1 MKPLLREV
9 DETRV
14 ICVSCASFAQ
24 NRPHAPFII
33 HVLDSRVASL
43 GGCFPQGDARARR
56 AGPHFKE
63 RNSVMEMNRR
73 SFVITAATAAS
84 AIAAGSTVAFA
95 DDAAGV
101 EGVDYVA
108 ALGDGMR
115 GMPVADKGWP
125 LFDDYEGP
133 VAFEARQIGADE
145 IAETLEC
152 DVLVIGGGVS
162 GLMAAAKAATDGA
175 QVVCVEKMDS
185 GRNQWES
192 VGGYNSFSQKEQGI
206 EVNPAEYV
214 NAIVTAGD
222 YRVRQENV
230 WSFINNSGAAIDF
243 MQEVLDRSASGIKI
257 RATNEEGDVV
267 KGEHTFD
274 NTGATSW
281 LLGPFVMDALNE
293 AIATYDNI
301 DMRFKTA
308 GVQLLQD
315 GDGRVTG
322 AIVKNMDDGAYA
334 QINASKGV
342 VLSCGGYEMNPKMI
356 EAWCRPEDFSTT
368 SMSSTGT
375 GSTGDGH
382 MMGLSAGA
390 GMDPLPHCTMSF
402 GGGYPE
408 NGQFFH
414 AFRSGIYVNARG
426 ERFVN
431 EGLMFNFTASAINTN
446 AYRGG
451 VWTIIDQSF
460 IDAMA
465 EKTGTDV
472 MGTTVKDYTDAGW
485 MVSADTV
492 EELADKIGVDAER
505 LAATVE
511 KWNGYFDEAEPQDAE
526 YLRDLSSC
534 QRFDTAPYYA
544 VMTNSSFL
552 VTVSGLTIDPDSRVL
567 DKNEQ
572 PIAGLFATGNT
583 SGGMFADQYPRN
595 LPSTSVGRAVTTGF
609 VAGRTAAA
617 E

>member
-1 MKPLLREV
+1 
-9 DETRV
+9 
-14 ICVSCASFAQ
+14 
-24 NRPHAPFII
+24 
-33 HVLDSRVASL
+33 
-43 GGCFPQGDARARR
+43 
-56 AGPHFKE
+56 
-63 RNSVMEMNRR
+63 
-73 SFVITAATAAS
+73 
-84 AIAAGSTVAFA
+84 GSTVAFA

-125 LFDDYEGP
+125 LFDDYEAP

-243 MQEVLDRSASGIKI
+243 MQDVLDRSTSGIKI
-257 RATNEEGDVV
+257 RATNEEGDVL

-322 AIVKNMDDGAYA
+322 AIVKNMDDGTYA
-334 QINASKGV
+334 QVNASKGV
-342 VLSCGGYEMNPKMI
+342 VLSCGGYEMNPKMV

-382 MMGLSAGA
+382 MMGLLAGA

-414 AFRSGIYVNARG
+414 AFRDGIYVNARG

-526 YLRDLSSC
+526 YLRDLSGC

-583 SGGMFADQYPRN
+583 SGGMFADQYPRH
-595 LPSTSVGRAVTTGF
+595 LPATSVGRAVTTGF

>member
-1 MKPLLREV
+1 
-9 DETRV
+9 
-14 ICVSCASFAQ
+14 
-24 NRPHAPFII
+24 
-33 HVLDSRVASL
+33 
-43 GGCFPQGDARARR
+43 
-56 AGPHFKE
+56 
-63 RNSVMEMNRR
+63 MEMNRR
-73 SFVITAATAAS
+73 SFVITAAATAS
-84 AIAAGSTVAFA
+84 TIAAGSTIAFA

-115 GMPVADKGWP
+115 DMPVADKGWP

-243 MQEVLDRSASGIKI
+243 MQDVLDRSASGIKI
-257 RATNEEGDVV
+257 RATNEEGDAV

-315 GDGRVTG
+315 SDGRVTG
-322 AIVKNMDDGAYA
+322 AIVKNMDDGTYA
-334 QINASKGV
+334 QVNASKGV
-342 VLSCGGYEMNPKMI
+342 VLSCGGYEMNPKMV

-567 DKNEQ
+567 DRNEQ

>member
-1 MKPLLREV
+1 
-9 DETRV
+9 
-14 ICVSCASFAQ
+14 
-24 NRPHAPFII
+24 
-33 HVLDSRVASL
+33 
-43 GGCFPQGDARARR
+43 
-56 AGPHFKE
+56 
-63 RNSVMEMNRR
+63 MEMNRR

-84 AIAAGSTVAFA
+84 AIAAGSTIAFA
-95 DDAAGV
+95 DDTAGV

-257 RATNEEGDVV
+257 RATNEEGDAV

-322 AIVKNMDDGAYA
+322 AIVKNMDDGTYA
-334 QINASKGV
+334 QVNASKGV

-414 AFRSGIYVNARG
+414 AFRDGIYVNARG

-472 MGTTVKDYTDAGW
+472 MGTTVKDYTEAGW

-567 DKNEQ
+567 DKSEQ
-572 PIAGLFATGNT
+572 PIVGLFATGNT

>member
-1 MKPLLREV
+1 
-9 DETRV
+9 
-14 ICVSCASFAQ
+14 
-24 NRPHAPFII
+24 
-33 HVLDSRVASL
+33 
-43 GGCFPQGDARARR
+43 
-56 AGPHFKE
+56 
-63 RNSVMEMNRR
+63 MEMNRR

-84 AIAAGSTVAFA
+84 AIAAGSTIAFA
-95 DDAAGV
+95 DDTAGV

-257 RATNEEGDVV
+257 RATNEEGDAV

-322 AIVKNMDDGAYA
+322 AIVKNMDDGTYA
-334 QINASKGV
+334 QVNASKGV

-414 AFRSGIYVNARG
+414 AFRDGIYVNARG

-572 PIAGLFATGNT
+572 PIVGLFATGNT

>member
-1 MKPLLREV
+1 
-9 DETRV
+9 
-14 ICVSCASFAQ
+14 
-24 NRPHAPFII
+24 
-33 HVLDSRVASL
+33 
-43 GGCFPQGDARARR
+43 
-56 AGPHFKE
+56 
-63 RNSVMEMNRR
+63 MEMNRR
-73 SFVITAATAAS
+73 SFVITAAATAS
-84 AIAAGSTVAFA
+84 AIATESTVAFA
-95 DDAAGV
+95 DEASGAGD
-101 EGVDYVA
+101 VDYAA

-125 LFDDYEGP
+125 LFDDYESP

-243 MQEVLDRSASGIKI
+243 MQDVLDRSTSGIKI
-257 RATNEEGDVV
+257 RATNEEGDAV

-322 AIVKNMDDGAYA
+322 AIVKNMDDGAYT

-342 VLSCGGYEMNPKMI
+342 VLSCGGYEMNPKMV

-472 MGTTVKDYTDAGW
+472 MGTTVKDYTEAGW

>member
-1 MKPLLREV
+1 
-9 DETRV
+9 
-14 ICVSCASFAQ
+14 
-24 NRPHAPFII
+24 
-33 HVLDSRVASL
+33 
-43 GGCFPQGDARARR
+43 
-56 AGPHFKE
+56 
-63 RNSVMEMNRR
+63 MEMNRR
-73 SFVITAATAAS
+73 SFVITAAAAAS

-243 MQEVLDRSASGIKI
+243 MQEVLDRSTSGIKI
-257 RATNEEGDVV
+257 RATNEEGDAV

-322 AIVKNMDDGAYA
+322 AIVKNMDDGTYA

-414 AFRSGIYVNARG
+414 AFRNGIYVNARG

-465 EKTGTDV
+465 EKTDTDV
-472 MGTTVKDYTDAGW
+472 MGTTVKDYTEAGW

-572 PIAGLFATGNT
+572 PIVGLFATGNT

>member
-1 MKPLLREV
+1 
-9 DETRV
+9 
-14 ICVSCASFAQ
+14 
-24 NRPHAPFII
+24 
-33 HVLDSRVASL
+33 
-43 GGCFPQGDARARR
+43 
-56 AGPHFKE
+56 
-63 RNSVMEMNRR
+63 MEMNRR

-84 AIAAGSTVAFA
+84 AIVAGSTVAFA

-115 GMPVADKGWP
+115 GMPVADKGWA
-125 LFDDYEGP
+125 LFDDYESP

-243 MQEVLDRSASGIKI
+243 MQEVLDRSTSGIKI
-257 RATNEEGDVV
+257 RATNEEGDAV

-315 GDGRVTG
+315 SDGRVTG
-322 AIVKNMDDGAYA
+322 AIVKNMDDGTYT
-334 QINASKGV
+334 QVNASKGV

-414 AFRSGIYVNARG
+414 AFRDGIYVNARG

-609 VAGRTAAA
+609 VAGRAAAA

>member
-1 MKPLLREV
+1 MKHLLREV

-43 GGCFPQGDARARR
+43 RGGFPQGDARARR

-243 MQEVLDRSASGIKI
+243 MQEVLDRSTSGIKI
-257 RATNEEGDVV
+257 RATNEEGDAV

-505 LAATVE
+505 LAATVK

>member
-1 MKPLLREV
+1 
-9 DETRV
+9 
-14 ICVSCASFAQ
+14 
-24 NRPHAPFII
+24 
-33 HVLDSRVASL
+33 
-43 GGCFPQGDARARR
+43 
-56 AGPHFKE
+56 
-63 RNSVMEMNRR
+63 MEMNRR

-243 MQEVLDRSASGIKI
+243 MQEVLDRSTSGIKI
-257 RATNEEGDVV
+257 RATNEEGDAV

-322 AIVKNMDDGAYA
+322 AIVKNMDDGTYA
-334 QINASKGV
+334 QVNASKGV

-414 AFRSGIYVNARG
+414 AFRDGIYVNARG

-465 EKTGTDV
+465 EKTDTDV
-472 MGTTVKDYTDAGW
+472 MGTTVKDYTEAGW

-572 PIAGLFATGNT
+572 PIVGLFATGNT

>member
-1 MKPLLREV
+1 
-9 DETRV
+9 
-14 ICVSCASFAQ
+14 
-24 NRPHAPFII
+24 
-33 HVLDSRVASL
+33 
-43 GGCFPQGDARARR
+43 
-56 AGPHFKE
+56 
-63 RNSVMEMNRR
+63 MEMNRR
-73 SFVITAATAAS
+73 SFVITATAAAS

-125 LFDDYEGP
+125 LFDDYESP

-243 MQEVLDRSASGIKI
+243 MQEVLDRSTSGIKI
-257 RATNEEGDVV
+257 RATNEEGDAV

-315 GDGRVTG
+315 SDGRVTG
-322 AIVKNMDDGAYA
+322 AIVKNMDDGTYT
-334 QINASKGV
+334 QVNASKGV
-342 VLSCGGYEMNPKMI
+342 VLSCGGYEMNPKMV

-511 KWNGYFDEAEPQDAE
+511 KWNSYFDEAEPQDAE

>member
-1 MKPLLREV
+1 
-9 DETRV
+9 
-14 ICVSCASFAQ
+14 
-24 NRPHAPFII
+24 
-33 HVLDSRVASL
+33 
-43 GGCFPQGDARARR
+43 
-56 AGPHFKE
+56 
-63 RNSVMEMNRR
+63 MEMNRR
-73 SFVITAATAAS
+73 SFVITAAATAS
-84 AIAAGSTVAFA
+84 AIATESTVAFA
-95 DDAAGV
+95 DEASGAGD
-101 EGVDYVA
+101 VDYAA

-125 LFDDYEGP
+125 LFDDYESP

-243 MQEVLDRSASGIKI
+243 MQDVLDRSTSGIKI
-257 RATNEEGDVV
+257 RATNEEGDAV

-322 AIVKNMDDGAYA
+322 AIVKNMDDGAYT

-342 VLSCGGYEMNPKMI
+342 VLSCGGYEMNPKMV

-382 MMGLSAGA
+382 MMGLLAGA

-472 MGTTVKDYTDAGW
+472 MGTTVKDYTEAGW

>member
-1 MKPLLREV
+1 
-9 DETRV
+9 
-14 ICVSCASFAQ
+14 
-24 NRPHAPFII
+24 
-33 HVLDSRVASL
+33 
-43 GGCFPQGDARARR
+43 
-56 AGPHFKE
+56 
-63 RNSVMEMNRR
+63 MEMNRR
-73 SFVITAATAAS
+73 GFVITAATAAS

-243 MQEVLDRSASGIKI
+243 MQEVLDRSTSGIKI
-257 RATNEEGDVV
+257 RATNEEGDAV

-322 AIVKNMDDGAYA
+322 AIVKNMDDGTYA
-334 QINASKGV
+334 QVNASKGV

-382 MMGLSAGA
+382 MMGLSVGA

-414 AFRSGIYVNARG
+414 AFRDGIYVNARG

-465 EKTGTDV
+465 EKTDTDV
-472 MGTTVKDYTDAGW
+472 MGTTVKDYTEAGW

-567 DKNEQ
+567 DKSEQ

>member
-1 MKPLLREV
+1 
-9 DETRV
+9 
-14 ICVSCASFAQ
+14 
-24 NRPHAPFII
+24 
-33 HVLDSRVASL
+33 
-43 GGCFPQGDARARR
+43 
-56 AGPHFKE
+56 
-63 RNSVMEMNRR
+63 MEMNRR

-243 MQEVLDRSASGIKI
+243 MQEVLDRSTSGIKI
-257 RATNEEGDVV
+257 RATNEEGDAV

-315 GDGRVTG
+315 SDGRVTG
-322 AIVKNMDDGAYA
+322 AIVKNMEDGTYT
-334 QINASKGV
+334 QVNASKGV

-414 AFRSGIYVNARG
+414 AFRDGIYVNARG

-465 EKTGTDV
+465 EKTDTDV
-472 MGTTVKDYTDAGW
+472 MGTTVKDYTEAGW

>member
-1 MKPLLREV
+1 
-9 DETRV
+9 
-14 ICVSCASFAQ
+14 
-24 NRPHAPFII
+24 
-33 HVLDSRVASL
+33 
-43 GGCFPQGDARARR
+43 
-56 AGPHFKE
+56 
-63 RNSVMEMNRR
+63 MEMNRR
-73 SFVITAATAAS
+73 SFVITATAAAS

-125 LFDDYEGP
+125 LFDDYEAP
-133 VAFEARQIGADE
+133 VAFEARQISADE

-243 MQEVLDRSASGIKI
+243 MQDVLDRSTSGIKI
-257 RATNEEGDVV
+257 RATNEEGDVL
-267 KGEHTFD
+267 KGEHTID

-322 AIVKNMDDGAYA
+322 AIVKNMDDGTYA
-334 QINASKGV
+334 QVNASKGV
-342 VLSCGGYEMNPKMI
+342 VLSCGGYEMNPKMV

-382 MMGLSAGA
+382 MMGLLAGA

-414 AFRSGIYVNARG
+414 AFRDGIYVNARG

-526 YLRDLSSC
+526 YLRDLSGC

-583 SGGMFADQYPRN
+583 SGGMFADQYPRH
-595 LPSTSVGRAVTTGF
+595 LPATSVGRAVTTGF

>member
-1 MKPLLREV
+1 
-9 DETRV
+9 
-14 ICVSCASFAQ
+14 
-24 NRPHAPFII
+24 
-33 HVLDSRVASL
+33 
-43 GGCFPQGDARARR
+43 
-56 AGPHFKE
+56 
-63 RNSVMEMNRR
+63 
-73 SFVITAATAAS
+73 
-84 AIAAGSTVAFA
+84 
-95 DDAAGV
+95 
-101 EGVDYVA
+101 
-108 ALGDGMR
+108 
-115 GMPVADKGWP
+115 
-125 LFDDYEGP
+125 
-133 VAFEARQIGADE
+133 
-145 IAETLEC
+145 
-152 DVLVIGGGVS
+152 
-162 GLMAAAKAATDGA
+162 
-175 QVVCVEKMDS
+175 
-185 GRNQWES
+185 
-192 VGGYNSFSQKEQGI
+192 
-206 EVNPAEYV
+206 
-214 NAIVTAGD
+214 
-222 YRVRQENV
+222 
-230 WSFINNSGAAIDF
+230 
-243 MQEVLDRSASGIKI
+243 
-257 RATNEEGDVV
+257 
-267 KGEHTFD
+267 
-274 NTGATSW
+274 
-281 LLGPFVMDALNE
+281 
-293 AIATYDNI
+293 
-301 DMRFKTA
+301 
-308 GVQLLQD
+308 
-315 GDGRVTG
+315 
-322 AIVKNMDDGAYA
+322 
-334 QINASKGV
+334 
-342 VLSCGGYEMNPKMI
+342 MNPKMV

-414 AFRSGIYVNARG
+414 AFRNGIYVNARG

-572 PIAGLFATGNT
+572 PIVGLFATGNT

>member
-1 MKPLLREV
+1 
-9 DETRV
+9 
-14 ICVSCASFAQ
+14 
-24 NRPHAPFII
+24 
-33 HVLDSRVASL
+33 
-43 GGCFPQGDARARR
+43 
-56 AGPHFKE
+56 
-63 RNSVMEMNRR
+63 MEMNRR

-243 MQEVLDRSASGIKI
+243 MQEVLDRSTSGIKI
-257 RATNEEGDVV
+257 RATNEEGDAV

-322 AIVKNMDDGAYA
+322 AIVKNMDDGTYA
-334 QINASKGV
+334 QVNASKGV

-414 AFRSGIYVNARG
+414 AFRNGIYVNARG

-465 EKTGTDV
+465 EKTDTDV
-472 MGTTVKDYTDAGW
+472 MGTTVKDYTEAGW

-492 EELADKIGVDAER
+492 EELADKIGVNAER

-567 DKNEQ
+567 DKKEQ
-572 PIAGLFATGNT
+572 PIVGLFATGNT

>member
-1 MKPLLREV
+1 
-9 DETRV
+9 
-14 ICVSCASFAQ
+14 
-24 NRPHAPFII
+24 
-33 HVLDSRVASL
+33 
-43 GGCFPQGDARARR
+43 
-56 AGPHFKE
+56 
-63 RNSVMEMNRR
+63 MEMNRR

-95 DDAAGV
+95 DDTAGV

-243 MQEVLDRSASGIKI
+243 MQEVLDRSTSGIKI
-257 RATNEEGDVV
+257 RATNEEGDAV

-322 AIVKNMDDGAYA
+322 AIVKNMDDGTYA
-334 QINASKGV
+334 QVNASKGV

-414 AFRSGIYVNARG
+414 AFRDGIYVNARG

-472 MGTTVKDYTDAGW
+472 MGTTVKDYTEAGW

-572 PIAGLFATGNT
+572 PIVGLFATGNT

>member
-1 MKPLLREV
+1 
-9 DETRV
+9 
-14 ICVSCASFAQ
+14 
-24 NRPHAPFII
+24 
-33 HVLDSRVASL
+33 
-43 GGCFPQGDARARR
+43 
-56 AGPHFKE
+56 
-63 RNSVMEMNRR
+63 MEMNRR
-73 SFVITAATAAS
+73 SFVITAAATAS
-84 AIAAGSTVAFA
+84 TIAAGSTIAFA

-125 LFDDYEGP
+125 LFDDYESP

-243 MQEVLDRSASGIKI
+243 MQEVLDRSTSGIKI

-322 AIVKNMDDGAYA
+322 AIVKNMDDGTYA
-334 QINASKGV
+334 QVNASKGV

-414 AFRSGIYVNARG
+414 AFRNGIYVNARG

-472 MGTTVKDYTDAGW
+472 MGTTVKDYTEAGW

-572 PIAGLFATGNT
+572 PIVGLFATGNT

>member
-1 MKPLLREV
+1 
-9 DETRV
+9 
-14 ICVSCASFAQ
+14 
-24 NRPHAPFII
+24 
-33 HVLDSRVASL
+33 
-43 GGCFPQGDARARR
+43 
-56 AGPHFKE
+56 
-63 RNSVMEMNRR
+63 MEMNRR

-125 LFDDYEGP
+125 LFDDYESP

-243 MQEVLDRSASGIKI
+243 MQEVLDRSTSGIKI
-257 RATNEEGDVV
+257 RATNEEGDAV

-322 AIVKNMDDGAYA
+322 AIVKNMDDGTYA
-334 QINASKGV
+334 QVNVSKGV

-414 AFRSGIYVNARG
+414 AFRDGIYVNARG

>member
-1 MKPLLREV
+1 
-9 DETRV
+9 
-14 ICVSCASFAQ
+14 
-24 NRPHAPFII
+24 
-33 HVLDSRVASL
+33 
-43 GGCFPQGDARARR
+43 
-56 AGPHFKE
+56 
-63 RNSVMEMNRR
+63 MEMNRR

-84 AIAAGSTVAFA
+84 AIAAGSTIAFA
-95 DDAAGV
+95 DDTAGV

-125 LFDDYEGP
+125 LFDDYESP

-243 MQEVLDRSASGIKI
+243 MQEVLDRSTSGIKI
-257 RATNEEGDVV
+257 RATNEEGDAV

-322 AIVKNMDDGAYA
+322 AIVKNMDDGTYA
-334 QINASKGV
+334 QVNASKGV

-414 AFRSGIYVNARG
+414 AFRDGIYVNARG

-572 PIAGLFATGNT
+572 PIVGLFATGNT

>member
-1 MKPLLREV
+1 
-9 DETRV
+9 
-14 ICVSCASFAQ
+14 
-24 NRPHAPFII
+24 
-33 HVLDSRVASL
+33 
-43 GGCFPQGDARARR
+43 
-56 AGPHFKE
+56 
-63 RNSVMEMNRR
+63 MEMNRR

-243 MQEVLDRSASGIKI
+243 MQEVLDRSTSGIKI
-257 RATNEEGDVV
+257 RATNEEGDAV

-274 NTGATSW
+274 STGATSW

-315 GDGRVTG
+315 SDGRVTG
-322 AIVKNMDDGAYA
+322 AIVKNMDDGTYT
-334 QINASKGV
+334 QVNASKGV

-414 AFRSGIYVNARG
+414 AFRNGIYVNARG

-511 KWNGYFDEAEPQDAE
+511 KWNSYFDEAEPQDAE

>member
-1 MKPLLREV
+1 
-9 DETRV
+9 
-14 ICVSCASFAQ
+14 
-24 NRPHAPFII
+24 
-33 HVLDSRVASL
+33 
-43 GGCFPQGDARARR
+43 
-56 AGPHFKE
+56 
-63 RNSVMEMNRR
+63 MEMNRR

-125 LFDDYEGP
+125 LFDDYESP

-145 IAETLEC
+145 LAETLEC

-243 MQEVLDRSASGIKI
+243 MQEVLDRSTSGIKI
-257 RATNEEGDVV
+257 RATNEEGDAV

-315 GDGRVTG
+315 SDGRVTG
-322 AIVKNMDDGAYA
+322 AIVKNMDDGTYT
-334 QINASKGV
+334 QVNASKGV
-342 VLSCGGYEMNPKMI
+342 VLSCGGYEMNPKMV

>member
-1 MKPLLREV
+1 
-9 DETRV
+9 
-14 ICVSCASFAQ
+14 
-24 NRPHAPFII
+24 
-33 HVLDSRVASL
+33 
-43 GGCFPQGDARARR
+43 
-56 AGPHFKE
+56 
-63 RNSVMEMNRR
+63 MEMNRR
-73 SFVITAATAAS
+73 SFVITAAATAS
-84 AIAAGSTVAFA
+84 TIAAGSTIAFA

-125 LFDDYEGP
+125 LFDDYESP

-243 MQEVLDRSASGIKI
+243 MQEVLDRSTSGIKI

-322 AIVKNMDDGAYA
+322 AIVKNMDDGTYA
-334 QINASKGV
+334 QVNASKGV

-414 AFRSGIYVNARG
+414 AFRNGIYVNARG

-472 MGTTVKDYTDAGW
+472 MGTTVKDYTEAGW

-492 EELADKIGVDAER
+492 EELADKIGVDAGR

-572 PIAGLFATGNT
+572 PIVGLFATGNT

>member
-1 MKPLLREV
+1 
-9 DETRV
+9 
-14 ICVSCASFAQ
+14 
-24 NRPHAPFII
+24 
-33 HVLDSRVASL
+33 
-43 GGCFPQGDARARR
+43 
-56 AGPHFKE
+56 
-63 RNSVMEMNRR
+63 MEMNRR

-95 DDAAGV
+95 DEAAGA
-101 EGVDYVA
+101 GDVDYVA

-125 LFDDYEGP
+125 LFDDYESP

-257 RATNEEGDVV
+257 RATNEEGDAV

-322 AIVKNMDDGAYA
+322 AIVKSMDDGTYT
-334 QINASKGV
+334 QVNASKGV
-342 VLSCGGYEMNPKMI
+342 VLSCGGYEMNPKMV

-572 PIAGLFATGNT
+572 PIVGLFATGNT

>member
-1 MKPLLREV
+1 
-9 DETRV
+9 
-14 ICVSCASFAQ
+14 
-24 NRPHAPFII
+24 
-33 HVLDSRVASL
+33 
-43 GGCFPQGDARARR
+43 
-56 AGPHFKE
+56 
-63 RNSVMEMNRR
+63 MEMNRR

-84 AIAAGSTVAFA
+84 AIAAGSTIAFA
-95 DDAAGV
+95 DDTAGV

-125 LFDDYEGP
+125 LFDDYESP

-243 MQEVLDRSASGIKI
+243 MQEVLDRSTSGIKI
-257 RATNEEGDVV
+257 RATNEEGDAV

-322 AIVKNMDDGAYA
+322 AIVKNMDDGTYA
-334 QINASKGV
+334 QVNASKGV

-414 AFRSGIYVNARG
+414 AFRDGIYVNARG

-505 LAATVE
+505 LAGTVE

-572 PIAGLFATGNT
+572 PIVGLFATGNT

-609 VAGRTAAA
+609 VAARTAAA

>member
-1 MKPLLREV
+1 
-9 DETRV
+9 
-14 ICVSCASFAQ
+14 
-24 NRPHAPFII
+24 
-33 HVLDSRVASL
+33 
-43 GGCFPQGDARARR
+43 
-56 AGPHFKE
+56 
-63 RNSVMEMNRR
+63 MEMNRR

-84 AIAAGSTVAFA
+84 AIAAGSTIAFA

-125 LFDDYEGP
+125 LFDDYESP

-243 MQEVLDRSASGIKI
+243 MQEVLDRSTSGIKI
-257 RATNEEGDVV
+257 RATNEEGDAV

-322 AIVKNMDDGAYA
+322 AIVKNMDDGTYA
-334 QINASKGV
+334 QVNVSKGV

-414 AFRSGIYVNARG
+414 AFRDGIYVNARG

-572 PIAGLFATGNT
+572 PIVGLFATGNT

>member
-1 MKPLLREV
+1 
-9 DETRV
+9 
-14 ICVSCASFAQ
+14 
-24 NRPHAPFII
+24 
-33 HVLDSRVASL
+33 
-43 GGCFPQGDARARR
+43 
-56 AGPHFKE
+56 
-63 RNSVMEMNRR
+63 MEMNRR

-84 AIAAGSTVAFA
+84 AIAAGSTIAFA
-95 DDAAGV
+95 DDTAGA
-101 EGVDYVA
+101 GDVDYVA

-125 LFDDYEGP
+125 LFDDYESP

-243 MQEVLDRSASGIKI
+243 MQEVLDRSTSGIKI
-257 RATNEEGDVV
+257 RATNEEGDAV

-322 AIVKNMDDGAYA
+322 AIVKNMDDGTYA
-334 QINASKGV
+334 QVNASKGV

-414 AFRSGIYVNARG
+414 AFRDGIYVNARG

-505 LAATVE
+505 LAGTVE

-572 PIAGLFATGNT
+572 PIVGLFATGNT

>member
-1 MKPLLREV
+1 
-9 DETRV
+9 
-14 ICVSCASFAQ
+14 
-24 NRPHAPFII
+24 
-33 HVLDSRVASL
+33 
-43 GGCFPQGDARARR
+43 
-56 AGPHFKE
+56 
-63 RNSVMEMNRR
+63 MEMNRR
-73 SFVITAATAAS
+73 SFVITATAAAS

-243 MQEVLDRSASGIKI
+243 MQEVLDRSTSGIKI
-257 RATNEEGDVV
+257 RATNEEGDAV

-315 GDGRVTG
+315 SDGRVTG
-322 AIVKNMDDGAYA
+322 AIVKNMEDGTYT
-334 QINASKGV
+334 QVNASKGV
-342 VLSCGGYEMNPKMI
+342 VLSCGGYEMNPKMV

-505 LAATVE
+505 LTATVE

>member
-1 MKPLLREV
+1 
-9 DETRV
+9 
-14 ICVSCASFAQ
+14 
-24 NRPHAPFII
+24 
-33 HVLDSRVASL
+33 
-43 GGCFPQGDARARR
+43 
-56 AGPHFKE
+56 
-63 RNSVMEMNRR
+63 MEMNRR
-73 SFVITAATAAS
+73 SFVITATAAAS

-125 LFDDYEGP
+125 LFDDYEAP
-133 VAFEARQIGADE
+133 VAFEARQISADE

-175 QVVCVEKMDS
+175 QVVCVEKMDR

-243 MQEVLDRSASGIKI
+243 MQDVLDRSTSGIKI
-257 RATNEEGDVV
+257 RATNEEGDVL

-322 AIVKNMDDGAYA
+322 AIVKNMDDGTYA
-334 QINASKGV
+334 QVNASKGV
-342 VLSCGGYEMNPKMI
+342 VLSCGGYEMNPKMV

-382 MMGLSAGA
+382 MMGLLAGA

-414 AFRSGIYVNARG
+414 AFRDGIYVNARG

-526 YLRDLSSC
+526 YLRDLSGC

-583 SGGMFADQYPRN
+583 SGGMFADQYPRH
-595 LPSTSVGRAVTTGF
+595 LPATSVGRAVTTGF

>member
-1 MKPLLREV
+1 
-9 DETRV
+9 
-14 ICVSCASFAQ
+14 
-24 NRPHAPFII
+24 
-33 HVLDSRVASL
+33 
-43 GGCFPQGDARARR
+43 
-56 AGPHFKE
+56 
-63 RNSVMEMNRR
+63 MEMNRR

-84 AIAAGSTVAFA
+84 AIAAGSTIAFA

-125 LFDDYEGP
+125 LFDDYESP

-243 MQEVLDRSASGIKI
+243 MQEVLDRSTSGIKI
-257 RATNEEGDVV
+257 RATNEEGDAV

-322 AIVKNMDDGAYA
+322 AIVKNMDDGTYA
-334 QINASKGV
+334 QVNASKGV

-414 AFRSGIYVNARG
+414 AFRDGIYVNARG

-465 EKTGTDV
+465 EKTDTDV

-572 PIAGLFATGNT
+572 PIVGLFATGNT

>member
-1 MKPLLREV
+1 
-9 DETRV
+9 
-14 ICVSCASFAQ
+14 
-24 NRPHAPFII
+24 
-33 HVLDSRVASL
+33 
-43 GGCFPQGDARARR
+43 
-56 AGPHFKE
+56 
-63 RNSVMEMNRR
+63 MEMNRR

-84 AIAAGSTVAFA
+84 AIAAGSTIAFA
-95 DDAAGV
+95 DDTAGV

-243 MQEVLDRSASGIKI
+243 MQEVLDRSTSGIKI
-257 RATNEEGDVV
+257 RATNEEGDAV

-322 AIVKNMDDGAYA
+322 AIVKNMDDGTYA
-334 QINASKGV
+334 QVNASKGV

-414 AFRSGIYVNARG
+414 AFRDGIYVNARG

-572 PIAGLFATGNT
+572 PIVGLFATGNT